1 MLPNSCGLIPPPRN
15 WYSSFLALPL
25 WCIKLR
31 RQMSGVSPLLITREA
46 EFSFSTTSLRIA
58 LTRISLCGT
67 TPPAGFRLR
76 RVWTTPPF
84 FCQLTHRSI
93 EIQHHQPLPLGLAR
107 SNTAIPHFQRDLF
120 ALMFWITLQRIIL
133 PPCRFCIAGRDK
145 QARDR
150 VLLKWIPF
158 ITRAESLSLGRSA
171 SLHAST

>member
-84 FCQLTHRSI
+84 FCQLTHKSI
-93 EIQHHQPLPLGLAR
+93 EIQHHQPLPLGFAR
-107 SNTAIPHFQRDLF
+107 SNTAIPHFQEIF
-120 ALMFWITLQRIIL
+120 S
-133 PPCRFCIAGRDK
+133 
-145 QARDR
+145 
-150 VLLKWIPF
+150 LLYF
-158 ITRAESLSLGRSA
+158 G
-171 SLHAST
+171 

>member
-1 MLPNSCGLIPPPRN
+1 MLPSCCGLIPPPRN

-107 SNTAIPHFQRDLF
+107 SNTAIPHFQEIF
-120 ALMFWITLQRIIL
+120 S
-133 PPCRFCIAGRDK
+133 
-145 QARDR
+145 
-150 VLLKWIPF
+150 LLYF
-158 ITRAESLSLGRSA
+158 G
-171 SLHAST
+171 